1 MLNTVWFQL
10 CGTAKTGRDKKK
22 TSLQWFGE
30 SRDEWVG
37 HGGFGGHEN
46 TLYDIII
53 VGTCVQTPKNVRDQ
67 EWTLT

>member
-1 MLNTVWFQL
+1 MWHCQN
-10 CGTAKTGRDKKK
+10 CGDKKK

-30 SRDEWVG
+30 SRDEQVG

-67 EWTLT
+67 E